1 MQRDLNYRRA
11 RTLTMGPG
19 PARELSTLLDSACHA
34 TARLTLFFPPDHIAI
49 QARYR
54 QGDAEGLDAFKQTV
68 RGAVERHNARCP
80 SKAALFDFLDANTLT
95 TEGLRYGRSPN
106 YVDLV
111 HFRPPAGLWLL
122 EQMRLNTKT
131 SN

>member
-1 MQRDLNYRRA
+1 MA
-11 RTLTMGPG
+11 F
-19 PARELSTLLDSACHA
+19 HA
-34 TARLTLFFPPDHIAI
+34 A
-49 QARYR
+49 
-54 QGDAEGLDAFKQTV
+54 GLDAFKQTV

-80 SKAALFDFLDANTLT
+80 SPVALFDFLNENVLT
-95 TEGLRYGRSPN
+95 TEGLRDGRSPN

-122 EQMRLNTKT
+122 EQMRFNAKT